1 MESLKENK
9 KVQGLINEFS
19 KDKDI
24 LKAVDQIESSI
35 KTTQNNYGAYMAFL
49 SPYTKDK
56 LSLYII
62 SEALKLVQGVNIQG
76 VNSALSILK
85 GA

>member
-9 KVQGLINEFS
+9 KFNILINEFS

-24 LKAVDQIESSI
+24 IQAVKRIESGIS
-35 KTTQNNYGAYMAFL
+35 TTQNNYGKYMAFL
-49 SPYTKDK
+49 NPYIKDK

-62 SEALKLVQGVNIQG
+62 SESLKLVKGCNIQG
-76 VNSALSILK
+76 INSALMVLK
-85 GA
+85 GV